1 MANARRHNLL
11 HKLRRIFKNRIL
23 RYGLVVILILAIFG
37 GGTAVG
43 MHIKEPAIKNDTE
56 RVATLSAQLKQA
68 QTTSKGY
75 KTSSQMYQQLA
86 SSDLSNI
93 TRLNSEIK
101 QLSSETNTKVVYVQ
115 TPQAPIAP
123 GLCANG
129 QMEGGIV
136 SCN

>member
-1 MANARRHNLL
+1 MTIARRHSLP
-11 HKLRRIFKNRIL
+11 HKLNQIFKNRIL
-23 RYGLVVILILAIFG
+23 RDGLVAILILVIFG
-37 GGTAVG
+37 GGTALGVRL
-43 MHIKEPAIKNDTE
+43 KAPAIKTDTE
-56 RVATLSAQLKQA
+56 RVATLSSQLKQA
-68 QTTSKGY
+68 QTSGKGY

-86 SSDLSNI
+86 SSDLASI

-101 QLSSETNTKVVYVQ
+101 QLSSESNTKVVYVQ